1 MKKTVR
7 TTRTRRGAV
16 LAALLAGAL
25 ALSACGGAAGSDDK
39 VYVYAVNGD
48 PMTVGLNAQFVG
60 GTYPILFSAQLMD
73 TLIFLSDDYKMSPG
87 LAEDWEVSPD
97 GLSLTLRLRQGV
109 KWHDGKP
116 FTAEDVKF
124 NFEEI
129 VPLQTFGAMLAKR
142 IESVE
147 ITGESTV
154 VVRLKQPFGP
164 LLETVSQQFMLPKHV
179 YEGTDYV
186 TNEANKKPIGTGPM
200 KYGSYTPGQEV
211 VLVKN
216 PDYWGDKSQVDRAV
230 YTVMAD
236 PNSRAEALFA
246 GEIDGGVLDPSQ
258 QERVSADENTRLLEH
273 GMFPQVVTTMFNTQ
287 SRYLKDPAV
296 RAAIFATYDRAA
308 FAKTAMSGVGK
319 PANTFVPSQFGW
331 AAHPGV
337 DFDKSFPRDLDA
349 INKALDDAGFE
360 RGPDGTRFTLKVRYI
375 FTLTEVVATVQMA
388 QSMLKEV
395 GIATELVGSGG
406 AVYSEGIYAKGDFDL
421 AFVRTTIGPDP
432 SLGVA
437 NWYQCNKKRTPGSNP
452 TGLCDPEIDAAAA
465 AALDSNDKTKRGEA
479 LKRLQARA
487 EKLMFYAPIA
497 WFNGGFP
504 TISTARWQG
513 QDAPREMA
521 ERFPWSKMT
530 PAA

>member
-1 MKKTVR
+1 
-7 TTRTRRGAV
+7 
-16 LAALLAGAL
+16 
-25 ALSACGGAAGSDDK
+25 